1 MCKCKRGAET
11 IESIAWESDI
21 LASRSLTLPF
31 VPHRPF
37 LSLLSYFRF
46 TSSIPFVTHSFR
58 SNSSVSFVTILLSF
72 QVFHSIRYLFFS
84 FQVFSCRSLLP
95 FYASFCFNSLLVLD
109 STASSV
115 KHQAG
120 ASAREDPGTERS
132 MKRARNCKRI
142 SQNVAS
148 SAWNSVRKI
157 LDPSIKRAGKC
168 KERS

>member
-1 MCKCKRGAET
+1 MQKR
-11 IESIAWESDI
+11 
-21 LASRSLTLPF
+21 SRN
-31 VPHRPF
+31 HRINRVGKWY
-37 LSLLSYFRF
+37 SC
-46 TSSIPFVTHSFR
+46 IPFVNSSFR
-58 SNSSVSFVTILLSF
+58 STSSVSFVTILLSLHF
-72 QVFHSIRYLFFS
+72 FHSVRYPFLS
-84 FQVFSCRSLLP
+84 FQLLRFFCYYLTFVSSLRFHSLPLLFISSLSCRSLLP